1 MIKEESIKA
10 RLKLSKEVYD
20 RFPEESRSYLDKLA
34 NQIYLNGVTEGI
46 RLSRQWIPVKEE
58 LPPGGTECFVKTEN
72 HGVIKAWYSAGN
84 QWIHDAINDKRY
96 RLCDVTHWRVIG

>member
-1 MIKEESIKA
+1 MIKEKDLQA
-10 RLKLSKEVYD
+10 KFVLSEEVYD
-20 RFPEESRSYLDKLA
+20 NFPSGHRFYLDKIIDR
-34 NQIYLNGVTEGI
+34 IYLYGMRDGL
-46 RLSRQWIPVKEE
+46 RLAKQWIPVKEE

-96 RLCDVTHWRVIG
+96 RLCDVTHWRRI